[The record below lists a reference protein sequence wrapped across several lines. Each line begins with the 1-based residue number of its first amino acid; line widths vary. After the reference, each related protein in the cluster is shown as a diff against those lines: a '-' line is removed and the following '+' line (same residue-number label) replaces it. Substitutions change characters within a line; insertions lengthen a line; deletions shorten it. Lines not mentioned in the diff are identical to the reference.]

1 MSALDLM
8 QPPCESTDQSMRA
21 VRFHNF
27 GGPEVFQL
35 DEVPQPE
42 PSENQALVR
51 VVAAGINFIDV
62 YQRTGLYKVPLP
74 YTGGVEAAGT
84 VEKSGPGCDLVPGSR
99 VAWAMAPGA
108 YAEYACVP
116 AARLVPIPDG
126 VAFDAAAGV
135 LLQGMTAHYLCESTF
150 PAKSGDIALVHA
162 GAGGTGLLLIQLLKL
177 KGATVYTTVST
188 ADKAKLARQ
197 AGADETILYKDE
209 DFVTRV
215 KELTGGKGINVV
227 YDSVGLTT
235 YQGGLEVL
243 RPRGMLVLFGQ
254 SGGKVPP
261 IDPFSLTEKGS
272 LFLTRPSLAHHLADR
287 QELLHRSSTILGL
300 VGDGKLHVRIGRR
313 YALPEIAEAHRALES
328 RATTGKLIID
338 VAT

>member
-1 MSALDLM
+1 
-8 QPPCESTDQSMRA
+8 MRA
-21 VRFHNF
+21 VRIHSF
-27 GGPEVFQL
+27 GGPEVLHL

-74 YTGGVEAAGT
+74 YTSGMEAAGT
-84 VEKSGPGCDLVPGSR
+84 VEKAGPGCDLVPGTR

-108 YAEYACVP
+108 YAEYASVP

-126 VAFDAAAGV
+126 VGFDAAAAV
-135 LLQGMTAHYLCESTF
+135 MLQGMTAHYLSETTF
-150 PAKSGDIALVHA
+150 RARAGDIALVHA

-188 ADKAKLARQ
+188 AEKATLAKE
-197 AGADETILYKDE
+197 AGADETVLYKGE

-215 KELTGGKGINVV
+215 KELTGGKGVNVV
-227 YDSVGLTT
+227 YDSVGFAT
-235 YQGGLEVL
+235 YQGGFEVL

-254 SGGKVPP
+254 SSGKVPP
-261 IDPFSLTEKGS
+261 IDPTILSEKGS
-272 LFLTRPSLAHHLADR
+272 LFLTRPSLAHHSADR

-300 VGDGKLHVRIGRR
+300 VRDGKLRLRTERR
-313 YALPEIAEAHRALES
+313 YPLPEVAQAHRDLES
-328 RATTGKLIID
+328 RATTGKLLID
-338 VAT
+338 VAR